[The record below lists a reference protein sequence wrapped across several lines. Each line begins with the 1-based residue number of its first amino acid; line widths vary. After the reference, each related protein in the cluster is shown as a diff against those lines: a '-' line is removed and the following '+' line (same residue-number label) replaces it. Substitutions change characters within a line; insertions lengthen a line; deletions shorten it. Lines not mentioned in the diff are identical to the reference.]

1 MAINFIVV
9 NLVET
14 KALIARMQRAIQA
27 NPERGFWY
35 VSFVAFIA
43 APFLTNDGVCLLMV
57 TLLLFNL

>member
-14 KALIARMQRAIQA
+14 KALIARMQRAIQT

-35 VSFVAFIA
+35 VSFAAFIA

-57 TLLLFNL
+57 TWLVIK